1 MIHRPFWKS
10 WYCDGRSVR
19 GGPALGFQ
27 RMTWGETMRY
37 AMIRRRA
44 LGCLAAL
51 VVSATALGAHAQ
63 ETKDRTLKF
72 GFSLAKDHP
81 MGLGAQKF
89 ADLVAQKSA
98 GKIKINLFPSA
109 VLGSDPQHLSAVRGG
124 TLDFTTMATGLLA
137 GLSKEFMIFDFPFL
151 FKDFR
156 EAYAL
161 SDGPVGTRLLGKL
174 ADQGV
179 IGLGI
184 WDLGF
189 RQITNSRRPI
199 TKPEDVEGLKLR
211 VIASPIYIETFKALG
226 ANPVP
231 MTFGEVY
238 TALESRAID
247 GQDNPV
253 GVIESAKFAEVQKF
267 LSLTRHFYTGMPL
280 LMSKKTWDS
289 MSPAE
294 RTLIREAA
302 DEAKAEERKLLQAQE
317 AEAVGR
323 LRTAMQVNEL
333 GASERDRMREKVQP
347 VVEKVVGEIGQPLA
361 KEARR
366 GIRMNG
372 YEVGAGS

>member
-1 MIHRPFWKS
+1 
-10 WYCDGRSVR
+10 
-19 GGPALGFQ
+19 
-27 RMTWGETMRY
+27 MTRNV
-37 AMIRRRA
+37 IRRSA
-44 LGCLAAL
+44 LGCLAGL
-51 VVSATALGAHAQ
+51 VLSATALGAQAQ
-63 ETKDRTLKF
+63 EAKERTLRF

-81 MGLGAQKF
+81 IGVGAQKF
-89 ADLVAQKSA
+89 ADLVAQRS
-98 GKIKINLFPSA
+98 GGTIKISLFPGA
-109 VLGSDPQHLSAVRGG
+109 VLGGDPQNLSAVRGG

-137 GLSKEFMIFDFPFL
+137 GLNKEFMIFDFPFL
-151 FKDFR
+151 FESSR
-156 EAYAL
+156 EAYAV
-161 SDGPVGTRLLGKL
+161 SDGPVGTQLLGKL

-189 RQITNSRRPI
+189 RNITNSRRPI
-199 TKPEDVEGLKLR
+199 TKPEDIQGLKLR
-211 VIASPIYIETFKALG
+211 VIASPIYIETFRALG

-253 GVIESAKFAEVQKF
+253 AVIESAKFAEVQKF

-289 MSPAE
+289 LSPGE

-317 AEAVGR
+317 AEGVDR
-323 LRTAMQVNEL
+323 LRKAMQVNEL
-333 GASERDRMREKVQP
+333 GGPELARMREAVRP
-347 VVEKVVGEIGQPLA
+347 VVERFNGEVGESLA
-361 KEARR
+361 REVSGELARLR
-366 GIRMNG
+366 GNR
-372 YEVGAGS
+372 

>member
-1 MIHRPFWKS
+1 MKNPVLS
-10 WYCDGRSVR
+10 
-19 GGPALGFQ
+19 
-27 RMTWGETMRY
+27 
-37 AMIRRRA
+37 RRA
-44 LGCLAAL
+44 LCCFAGL
-51 VVSATALGAHAQ
+51 VLSMTALGAHAQ
-63 ETKDRTLKF
+63 EVKDRTLKF
-72 GFSLAKDHP
+72 GLSLAKDHP
-81 MGLGAQKF
+81 MGIGAQKF
-89 ADLVAQKSA
+89 ADLVAQKSG
-98 GKIKINLFPSA
+98 GKIKISVFPGA
-109 VLGSDPQHLSAVRGG
+109 VLGSDPQNLSAVRGG

-137 GLSKEFMIFDFPFL
+137 GLNKEFMIFDLPFL

-189 RQITNSRRPI
+189 RNVTNSRRPI
-199 TKPEDVEGLKLR
+199 TKPEDIEGLKLR

-267 LSLTRHFYTGMPL
+267 LSLTQHFYTGMPL
-280 LMSKKTWDS
+280 LMSKKTWDA

-347 VVEKVVGEIGQPLA
+347 VVEKFVGEIGQSLA
-361 KEARR
+361 KEVSGELARLR
-366 GIRMNG
+366 GNP
-372 YEVGAGS
+372 

>member
-1 MIHRPFWKS
+1 MKHTIMRRFALCCLAGLAS
-10 WYCDGRSVR
+10 S
-19 GGPALGFQ
+19 ALG
-27 RMTWGETMRY
+27 
-37 AMIRRRA
+37 
-44 LGCLAAL
+44 
-51 VVSATALGAHAQ
+51 GAQAQ
-63 ETKDRTLKF
+63 EVKERTLRF

-81 MGLGAQKF
+81 MGVGAQKF
-89 ADLVAQKSA
+89 ADLVAQKSD
-98 GKIKINLFPSA
+98 GKMKVSLFPGA
-109 VLGSDPQHLSAVRGG
+109 VLGGDLQNLSSVRGG

-137 GLSKEFMIFDFPFL
+137 GLNKEFMIFDFPFL

-174 ADQGV
+174 ADQGI

-189 RQITNSRRPI
+189 RNITNSRRPI
-199 TKPEDVEGLKLR
+199 TKPEDVQGLKLR

-238 TALESRAID
+238 TALESKAID

-253 GVIESAKFAEVQKF
+253 AVIESAKFAEVQKF
-267 LSLTRHFYTGMPL
+267 MSLTRHFYTGMPL

-289 MSPAE
+289 LSQAE
-294 RTLIREAA
+294 RTVVREAA

-317 AEAVGR
+317 AESVER
-323 LRTAMQVNEL
+323 LRKVMQVNEL
-333 GASERDRMREKVQP
+333 GAPELARMREQVQS
-347 VVEKVVGEIGQPLA
+347 VVERFNGEVGEPLA
-361 KEARR
+361 REVSGELARLR
-366 GIRMNG
+366 GNP
-372 YEVGAGS
+372 

>member
-1 MIHRPFWKS
+1 
-10 WYCDGRSVR
+10 
-19 GGPALGFQ
+19 
-27 RMTWGETMRY
+27 MTHTV
-37 AMIRRRA
+37 IRRST
-44 LGCLAAL
+44 LCFLASVML
-51 VVSATALGAHAQ
+51 CATALGAQAQ
-63 ETKDRTLKF
+63 EVKERTLRF
-72 GFSLAKDHP
+72 GLSLAKDHP
-81 MGLGAQKF
+81 MGVGAQKF
-89 ADLVAQKSA
+89 ADLVGQKSG
-98 GKIKINLFPSA
+98 GKIKISIFPAA
-109 VLGSDPQHLSAVRGG
+109 VLGSDPQNLSAVRGG

-137 GLSKEFMIFDFPFL
+137 GLNKEFMIFDFPFL

-189 RQITNSRRPI
+189 RNITNSRRPI
-199 TKPEDVEGLKLR
+199 TKPDDVQGLKLR
-211 VIASPIYIETFKALG
+211 VIASPIYIETFRALG

-253 GVIESAKFAEVQKF
+253 AVIESAKFAEVQKF
-267 LSLTRHFYTGMPL
+267 LSLTRHFYTGMPV

-302 DEAKAEERKLLQAQE
+302 DEAKAEERQLLQAQE
-317 AEAVGR
+317 AELVER
-323 LRTAMQVNEL
+323 LRKAMQVNEL
-333 GASERDRMREKVQP
+333 EGPELARMREKVQP
-347 VVEKVVGEIGQPLA
+347 VVEKFNSEVGESLA
-361 KEARR
+361 KEVSGELARLR
-366 GIRMNG
+366 GNP
-372 YEVGAGS
+372 

>member
-1 MIHRPFWKS
+1 MKYAILR
-10 WYCDGRSVR
+10 RT
-19 GGPALGFQ
+19 ALCGIA
-27 RMTWGETMRY
+27 G
-37 AMIRRRA
+37 I
-44 LGCLAAL
+44 LLAATAM
-51 VVSATALGAHAQ
+51 SARAQ
-63 ETKDRTLKF
+63 DIKERNLKF
-72 GFSLAKDHP
+72 AFSLAKDHP
-81 MGLGAQKF
+81 MGVGAQKLS
-89 ADLVAQKSA
+89 DLVTQKSG
-98 GKIKINLFPSA
+98 GKIKINLFPNAS
-109 VLGSDPQHLSAVRGG
+109 LGGDPQNLAAVQSGI
-124 TLDFTTMATGLLA
+124 LDFTTMATGLLA
-137 GLSKEFMIFDFPFL
+137 GLNKEFMIFDFPFL
-151 FKDFR
+151 FQDFR

-161 SDGPVGTRLLGKL
+161 SDGPVGRRLLGKL
-174 ADQGV
+174 AEKGV

-189 RQITNSRRPI
+189 RNITNSRRPI

-267 LSLTRHFYTGMPL
+267 LSLTQHFYTGMPL

-317 AEAVGR
+317 AESVGR

-347 VVEKVVGEIGQPLA
+347 VVEKFVGEIGQPLT
-361 KEARR
+361 KEVDGELARLR
-366 GIRMNG
+366 GNP
-372 YEVGAGS
+372 

>member
-1 MIHRPFWKS
+1 
-10 WYCDGRSVR
+10 
-19 GGPALGFQ
+19 
-27 RMTWGETMRY
+27 
-37 AMIRRRA
+37 
-44 LGCLAAL
+44 
-51 VVSATALGAHAQ
+51 
-63 ETKDRTLKF
+63 
-72 GFSLAKDHP
+72 
-81 MGLGAQKF
+81 
-89 ADLVAQKSA
+89 
-98 GKIKINLFPSA
+98 
-109 VLGSDPQHLSAVRGG
+109 
-124 TLDFTTMATGLLA
+124 MATGLLA
-137 GLSKEFMIFDFPFL
+137 GLNKEFMIFDFPFL

-199 TKPEDVEGLKLR
+199 TKPEDVNGLKLR

-289 MSPAE
+289 MSQAE

-317 AEAVGR
+317 AESIER
-323 LRTAMQVNEL
+323 LRKTMQVNEL
-333 GASERDRMREKVQP
+333 GSAEVEKMRATVQP
-347 VVEKVVGEIGQPLA
+347 VVERFNGEVGESLA
-361 KEARR
+361 KEVDGELARLR
-366 GIRMNG
+366 GTR
-372 YEVGAGS
+372 

>member
-1 MIHRPFWKS
+1 
-10 WYCDGRSVR
+10 
-19 GGPALGFQ
+19 
-27 RMTWGETMRY
+27 
-37 AMIRRRA
+37 
-44 LGCLAAL
+44 
-51 VVSATALGAHAQ
+51 VSATALGAQAQ
-63 ETKDRTLKF
+63 EAKDRTLKF

-109 VLGSDPQHLSAVRGG
+109 VLGSDPQNLSAVRGG

-137 GLSKEFMIFDFPFL
+137 GLNKEFMIFDFPFL

-156 EAYAL
+156 EAYAI
-161 SDGPVGTRLLGKL
+161 SDGAVGDRLLGKL

-189 RQITNSRRPI
+189 RNITNSSRPI
-199 TKPEDVEGLKLR
+199 MKPEDLQGLKLR

-238 TALESRAID
+238 GALEAKAID

-267 LSLTRHFYTGMPL
+267 LSLTRHFYTGMPV

-294 RTLIREAA
+294 RTIIREAA

-317 AEAVGR
+317 AESVDR
-323 LRTAMQVNEL
+323 LRKAMQVNEL
-333 GASERDRMREKVQP
+333 GLPELERMREKVQP
-347 VVEKVVGEIGQPLA
+347 VVQKFVGEVGEPLA
-361 KEARR
+361 KEVTGELARLR
-366 GIRMNG
+366 GNR
-372 YEVGAGS
+372 

>member
-1 MIHRPFWKS
+1 MN
-10 WYCDGRSVR
+10 
-19 GGPALGFQ
+19 Q
-27 RMTWGETMRY
+27 NMM
-37 AMIRRRA
+37 RRRVLCGLASVA
-44 LGCLAAL
+44 L
-51 VVSATALGAHAQ
+51 SATALGAHAQ
-63 ETKDRTLKF
+63 DVKDRSLKF
-72 GFSLAKDHP
+72 GLSLAKDHP
-81 MGLGAQKF
+81 MGVGAQKF
-89 ADLVAQKSA
+89 ADLVAQKSG
-98 GKIKINLFPSA
+98 GKIKISVFPGA
-109 VLGSDPQHLSAVRGG
+109 VLGSDPQNLSAVRGG

-137 GLSKEFMIFDFPFL
+137 GVNKEFMIFDFPFL

-267 LSLTRHFYTGMPL
+267 MSLTRHFYTGMPL

-302 DEAKAEERKLLQAQE
+302 DEAKTEERKLLQAQE
-317 AEAVGR
+317 AESVER
-323 LRTAMQVNEL
+323 LRKAIQVNEL
-333 GASERDRMREKVQP
+333 GSAEIDRMRAKVQP
-347 VVEKVVGEIGQPLA
+347 VVERFNGEVGESLA
-361 KEARR
+361 KEVNEELARLR
-366 GIRMNG
+366 GTK
-372 YEVGAGS
+372 